1 MLAKNIKK
9 QERITYIWRAV
20 YLVEELKANMQIG
33 IDIIT
38 QEQFVLDFNKK
49 TAFIRSCFC
58 LFDLDIEI
66 PRASI

>member
-9 QERITYIWRAV
+9 QERITYIWCAV
-20 YLVEELKANMQIG
+20 YLVEELKANMQVG
-33 IDIIT
+33 IDIMM

-58 LFDLDIEI
+58 LFDLDIKI
-66 PRASI
+66 LCASI